1 MAACMGK
8 RAVQNMARAHAA
20 RRWPDRGAAPKDV
33 AAKDTLRTTSTQAPY
48 SLSWVRYELL
58 NSNRQTVC
66 KTDVP
71 LIAEFL

>member
-1 MAACMGK
+1 M
-8 RAVQNMARAHAA
+8 
-20 RRWPDRGAAPKDV
+20 
-33 AAKDTLRTTSTQAPY
+33 TTSTQALY

-66 KTDVP
+66 KTEFA